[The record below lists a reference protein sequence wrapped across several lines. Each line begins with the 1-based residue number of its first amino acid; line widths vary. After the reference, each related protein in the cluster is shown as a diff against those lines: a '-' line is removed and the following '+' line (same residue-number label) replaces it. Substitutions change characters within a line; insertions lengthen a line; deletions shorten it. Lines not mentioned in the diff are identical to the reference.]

1 MPAWLKNLD
10 EKRPWPMPRKSSKML
25 EVERRQ
31 RRQLEELLPEMVTEH
46 GITETAKRLRL
57 SKATLNYW
65 LLKLQIRVVRIA
77 LRPGESYEIRR
88 VRE

>member
-1 MPAWLKNLD
+1 
-10 EKRPWPMPRKSSKML
+10 MPRKSAKML

-31 RRQLEELLPEMVTEH
+31 RRQLEELLPEMVTEL
-46 GITETAKRLRL
+46 GLTETANRLRL
-57 SKATLNYW
+57 NKATLNYW

>member
-1 MPAWLKNLD
+1 MSA
-10 EKRPWPMPRKSSKML
+10 MPRKSAKML
-25 EVERRQ
+25 EVEKRLK
-31 RRQLEELLPEMVTEH
+31 RQLEDLLPEMVTEV
-46 GITETAKRLRL
+46 GITETANRLRL

>member
-1 MPAWLKNLD
+1 MSA
-10 EKRPWPMPRKSSKML
+10 MPRKSAKML
-25 EVERRQ
+25 EVERRLK
-31 RRQLEELLPEMVTEH
+31 RQLEDLLPEMVTEM
-46 GITETAKRLRL
+46 GITETANRLRL

>member
-1 MPAWLKNLD
+1 
-10 EKRPWPMPRKSSKML
+10 MPRKSAKML

-31 RRQLEELLPEMVTEH
+31 RRQLEELLPEMVTEY
-46 GITETAKRLRL
+46 GITETANRLRL

>member
-1 MPAWLKNLD
+1 
-10 EKRPWPMPRKSSKML
+10 MPRKSPKMIQ
-25 EVERRQ
+25 VEKRH

-46 GITETAKRLRL
+46 GITETAKQLRL

-65 LLKLQIRVVRIA
+65 LLKLQVRVVRIA

>member
-1 MPAWLKNLD
+1 MNA
-10 EKRPWPMPRKSSKML
+10 MPRKSAKML

-31 RRQLEELLPEMVTEH
+31 RRQLEELLPEMVTEL
-46 GITETAKRLRL
+46 GLTETANRLRL

>member
-1 MPAWLKNLD
+1 
-10 EKRPWPMPRKSSKML
+10 MPRKSAKML
-25 EVERRQ
+25 EVERRLK
-31 RRQLEELLPEMVTEH
+31 RQLEDLLPEMVTEM
-46 GITETAKRLRL
+46 GITETANRLRL

>member
-1 MPAWLKNLD
+1 MSA
-10 EKRPWPMPRKSSKML
+10 MARKSAKML
-25 EVERRQ
+25 EVERRLK
-31 RRQLEELLPEMVTEH
+31 RQLEDLLPEMVTEM
-46 GITETAKRLRL
+46 GITETANRLRL

>member
-1 MPAWLKNLD
+1 MA
-10 EKRPWPMPRKSSKML
+10 RKSAKML
-25 EVERRQ
+25 EVERRLK
-31 RRQLEELLPEMVTEH
+31 RQLEDLLPEMVTEM
-46 GITETAKRLRL
+46 GITETANRLRL

>member
-1 MPAWLKNLD
+1 
-10 EKRPWPMPRKSSKML
+10 MPRKSAKML
-25 EVERRQ
+25 EVEKRLK
-31 RRQLEELLPEMVTEH
+31 RQLEDLLPEMVTEV
-46 GITETAKRLRL
+46 GITETANRLRL

>member
-1 MPAWLKNLD
+1 M
-10 EKRPWPMPRKSSKML
+10 RTMPRKSAKML

-31 RRQLEELLPEMVTEH
+31 RRQLEELLPEMVTEY
-46 GITETAKRLRL
+46 GITETANRLRL

>member
-1 MPAWLKNLD
+1 MPG
-10 EKRPWPMPRKSSKML
+10 KSQKML
-25 EVERRQ
+25 DVERRH
-31 RRQLEELLPEMVTEH
+31 RRQLEDLLPEMVTEH
-46 GITETAKRLRL
+46 GITETANRLKL

>member
-1 MPAWLKNLD
+1 MRA
-10 EKRPWPMPRKSSKML
+10 MPRKSAKML
-25 EVERRQ
+25 EVERRLK
-31 RRQLEELLPEMVTEH
+31 RQLEDPLPEMVTEM
-46 GITETAKRLRL
+46 GITETANRLRL

>member
-1 MPAWLKNLD
+1 
-10 EKRPWPMPRKSSKML
+10 ML

-31 RRQLEELLPEMVTEH
+31 RRQLEELLPEMVTEY
-46 GITETAKRLRL
+46 GITETANRLRL

>member
-1 MPAWLKNLD
+1 
-10 EKRPWPMPRKSSKML
+10 MPRKSAKML

-31 RRQLEELLPEMVTEH
+31 RRQLEELLPEMVTEY
-46 GITETAKRLRL
+46 GITETANRLRL

-65 LLKLQIRVVRIA
+65 LLKLQIRIVRIA